1 LIASAFAEPSSIS
14 NDGQQPRPRVFAAK
28 TSKELEGT
36 QARLLRHVLCVVV
49 VASEPAG
56 EVIGGI
62 QMRQNRLFK

>member
-36 QARLLRHVLCVVV
+36 QAHVLCVVV